1 MKITSKKNI
10 KKNRKSKKDVRK
22 NKRSRKNVG
31 KYSRKNVMR
40 GGELNEIQK
49 ENIEKLKNNEKL
61 LTNIN
66 IYEANEYDYLIEILK
81 ALETNRTLKELEIH
95 NTSFLTDFT
104 KVLELTEAL
113 TKVLKVNKTL
123 TKLRVNHINMRGY
136 ELNEK
141 ETQIIDQLKKNDM
154 HLDTLESVQDNYI
167 YLIEI
172 IKALEKNHTL
182 KKLKI
187 SDNSFENDIVK
198 VLALAIA
205 LTEALKVNK
214 TLTTLNFSNN
224 NLSNV
229 GIEKIAQALETNTS
243 LTSLNISESYRFNG
257 YYFNHVIDGDEGAK
271 AIAKALEINKTL
283 KELDI
288 SYNLINKE
296 GLTALALALQKN
308 TSLET
313 LVINYNNPY
322 NPTDDRNLI
331 KDESYAQLVNNTT
344 LKKLDIS
351 HNDIGKYKA
360 HFLDFSQSKAHALG
374 EALKK
379 NTTLTTLNISSCS
392 IETEF
397 AKIAEALKENKDSAL
412 TTLDI
417 SRNRIQ
423 AKGAIAIA
431 KALEKNKTLTELNI
445 SWNNIGVEG
454 AKAIAKAL
462 EINSTLTTL
471 NISNSYNNISIDGAT
486 ALADMLKTNTS
497 LKTVDISLNNIS
509 VEGAQA
515 IATALQKNNTLTE
528 LNIRRTNINI
538 AGAQAIATALQNN
551 TTLTTLNISENNI
564 VIKGTQAIAT
574 ALQKNNT
581 LTKLYISSN
590 YIGVEGAQAIAEALQ
605 TNITLK
611 TLYISDNQINDDGV
625 TALSKALET
634 NKENTLT
641 TFYIIKNN
649 IGVKGAIA
657 IAGALQGN
665 ETLTTLDIDGNKIG
679 DEGAKAIAEALQLNK
694 TLTNLNISNNNIE
707 DEGAKAIVKAL
718 ETNKILTTLNI
729 YNNKINYNIHKE
741 IDTLIMENIKYYE
754 TQQKH
759 ISNRYMSS
767 EISNTQSL
775 HRIFKSLI
783 DEGYKLSENYNE
795 GLLSIKN
802 SSNNKKLNQV
812 KKFINSLEVN
822 MNNKT
827 KKTIMA
833 LKNSDEGIK
842 TAKAIIF
849 NIPYYIYL
857 KEHKNIDKNKLLE
870 EYRNYIQSS
879 IMKDRPS
886 GYTNYTSPSKDIPIL
901 PPEMWELI
909 LTFLD
914 INITKNLL
922 DSFKL
927 NNKTLTNPHK
937 LSTIIRESKF

>member
-679 DEGAKAIAEALQLNK
+679 DEGAKAIAEALR
-694 TLTNLNISNNNIE
+694 
-707 DEGAKAIVKAL
+707 
-718 ETNKILTTLNI
+718 TNKILTTLNI
-729 YNNKINYNIHKE
+729 SNNKINYNIHKE
-741 IDTLIMENIKYYE
+741 IDTLIMKNIKYYE

-759 ISNRYMSS
+759 ISNRNMSS
-767 EISNTQSL
+767 KISNTQSL

-857 KEHKNIDKNKLLE
+857 KEHKDIDKNKLLE
-870 EYRNYIQSS
+870 EYRKYIQSI

-886 GYTNYTSPSKDIPIL
+886 GYTNYTSPPKDIPIL
-901 PPEMWELI
+901 PQEMWELI

-927 NNKTLTNPHK
+927 NSKTLTKTNK
-937 LSTIIRESKF
+937 LSNIESKTPLITKLKKLLLY